1 MAVATDG
8 RMTGTAPSSN
18 GRGPTR
24 KVHTVVDQILTQRV
38 AGPSPSSRPRPVADT
53 VTALR
58 PAHWAKNVLV
68 FVAPGAAGVLGHG
81 AVVARAIG
89 VFFVFCGAA
98 SATYLVNDVVD
109 APADRLHPRKRL
121 RPVASGALS
130 PQLALAVGGV
140 LAAAALAGAWLLAG
154 WRLGAVVA
162 AYMAVTVGYSLWLKR
177 RPVIELTA
185 VAAGFVLRAVAGG
198 VGTHVPLSRWFLVVI
213 SFGALFIVLGKRVG
227 EHEELGDARA
237 DHRLTLGLYTPQ
249 FLRSALTMSATA
261 LVTTYCLWAF
271 ARSGLSHHGYH
282 LVWIQLSVAPVIAGV
297 LYVLRLLDGGAGG
310 SPTELAFTDRTL
322 QVLGLVWAVLV
333 GIGVYA

>member
-1 MAVATDG
+1 MHAIVEQMVGERAVG
-8 RMTGTAPSSN
+8 SAPA
-18 GRGPTR
+18 P
-24 KVHTVVDQILTQRV
+24 
-38 AGPSPSSRPRPVADT
+38 RPRPVAGV

-58 PAHWAKNVLV
+58 PAQWAKNLLV

-81 AVVARAIG
+81 TVVARVVG
-89 VFFVFCGAA
+89 MFVVFCAAA

-109 APADRLHPRKRL
+109 APADRLHPKKRA

-130 PQLALAVGGV
+130 PQVALAVAGV
-140 LAAAALAGAWLLAG
+140 LTASALAGAWLLSG
-154 WRLGAVVA
+154 WQLGAVVA
-162 AYMAVTVGYSLWLKR
+162 VYVVVTLGYSLWLKR
-177 RPVIELTA
+177 QPVIELTA
-185 VAAGFVLRAVAGG
+185 VAAGFVLRAIAGG
-198 VGTHVPLSRWFLVVI
+198 VGTHVPLSQWFLVVT
-213 SFGALFIVLGKRVG
+213 SFGALFIVIGKRVG
-227 EHEELGDARA
+227 EHEELGEARA
-237 DHRLTLGLYTPQ
+237 DHRATLGLYTPQ

-271 ARSGLSHHGYH
+271 DRTGLSHHGYH
-282 LVWIQLSVAPVIAGV
+282 LVWIELSVAPVIAGV